1 MVGGVFIL
9 NQMSSTIR
17 FLHTADWQLGKPF
30 GTVPQE
36 DRRRDL
42 QRARIEAIGRIRD
55 CVEREKARFV
65 VVAGDLFDSATPTA
79 STIAECCGQVGR
91 IQVPVYAITGNHDHG
106 GAGSVWESDL
116 FQRHRDKL
124 APNLRILLERNPVQ
138 VDGAILYPC
147 PLLRR
152 HESSDV
158 TEWLRKGAVESLDEL
173 PRIVIAHGSIQGFG
187 SFSDDEESAGE
198 APNRI
203 DLSRIPEEAFDYFA
217 LGDWHGTLSVT
228 PKAWYSGTPEPDRF
242 RRGESNDPGNVLVVE
257 AGRGRIPVVRKLRT
271 AEVEWHEMEW
281 EFVGEEGIERLRQR
295 FDEVL
300 GNRVG
305 KDILRLALRGGI
317 SLAAR
322 TELDRFI
329 ADSEARLIRL
339 RLDDKTRIAPT
350 QEELNSLAES
360 SAHPLVASVARRL
373 LEECRSSGRAT
384 EVALQAL
391 RVLYAAMDPRS
402 RKTP

>member
-1 MVGGVFIL
+1 LSG
-9 NQMSSTIR
+9 
-17 FLHTADWQLGKPF
+17 
-30 GTVPQE
+30 
-36 DRRRDL
+36 
-42 QRARIEAIGRIRD
+42 
-55 CVEREKARFV
+55 
-65 VVAGDLFDSATPTA
+65 
-79 STIAECCGQVGR
+79 
-91 IQVPVYAITGNHDHG
+91 ITDVLIHG
-106 GAGSVWESDL
+106 GA
-116 FQRHRDKL
+116 
-124 APNLRILLERNPVQ
+124 A
-138 VDGAILYPC
+138 AINGYVLKIG
-147 PLLRR
+147 
-152 HESSDV
+152 
-158 TEWLRKGAVESLDEL
+158 TKA
-173 PRIVIAHGSIQGFG
+173 AH
-187 SFSDDEESAGE
+187 AH
-198 APNRI
+198 
-203 DLSRIPEEAFDYFA
+203 EEAFAAVARDRDAGDA
-217 LGDWHGTLSVT
+217 LKRFGDIVGGKLADVF
-228 PKAWYSGTPEPDRF
+228 GI
-242 RRGESNDPGNVLVVE
+242 NDIDDIGGAAL
-257 AGRGRIPVVRKLRT
+257 
-271 AEVEWHEMEW
+271 
-281 EFVGEEGIERLRQR
+281 FIERLRQR